1 MARKNNKNKK
11 KAYIDWLRDKERDM
25 REKYENKRLKKISL
39 FNKQEVVESDFKN
52 LSNSTDIK
60 MIKVQKQSKI
70 DKRAQRRLN
79 KLANIKKVNV
89 SMDL

>member
-1 MARKNNKNKK
+1 MARKNNRNKK

-25 REKYENKRLKKISL
+25 REKSENKRLRKIS
-39 FNKQEVVESDFKN
+39 FNKQVIESDFRN

-60 MIKVQKQSKI
+60 IIKVRKQSKV

-79 KLANIKKVNV
+79 KLASKLYFI
-89 SMDL
+89 LI

>member
-1 MARKNNKNKK
+1 MARKNNRNKK

-25 REKYENKRLKKISL
+25 REKSENKRLRKIS
-39 FNKQEVVESDFKN
+39 FNKQVIESDFRN

-60 MIKVQKQSKI
+60 IIKVRKQSKV

-79 KLANIKKVNV
+79 KLANIKKMNV

>member
-1 MARKNNKNKK
+1 MARKNNRNKRR
-11 KAYIDWLRDKERDM
+11 AYIDWLRDKERDM
-25 REKYENKRLKKISL
+25 REKYENKRLRKISL
-39 FNKQEVVESDFKN
+39 NKQEVIKSDFRN

-60 MIKVQKQSKI
+60 MIKVRKQSKV

-79 KLANIKKVNV
+79 KLANIKKMNV